1 MSDTPYS
8 IGAVILKVASPC
20 NLNCTYCY
28 EYNRGDDSWKSKPK
42 ALATETTR
50 VIGNRVLEY
59 ATARGLSEFQ
69 FNLHGGEPL
78 LVGAK
83 GIDALIAE
91 LRASCAPLQVRFGMQ
106 TNGTLVTEEIA
117 ALLASHGVRVGVS
130 LDGDIRANRLRV
142 DHQGR
147 NSWERAVAGIGML
160 KRAGCLSGIQ
170 AVIDLDSEPESVLDA
185 ISAFE
190 PPEIELGQPFG
201 CHDNPPAIDGTR
213 YSLGEWL
220 TRAFEHWRTS
230 AALAGSRITVLAEAL
245 RAVMTERSTS
255 EWFASLPPG
264 YIVIATDG
272 AYEGLDTL
280 KVVGSAGRVL
290 GMSVRTHSIEEALE
304 HPYIRMRAN
313 GPQLPADCTGCSIA
327 PWCSGGYYP
336 SRYGRGRGFDNPTI
350 YCNDM
355 KVLFRHVATALAGH
369 EGVGLED
376 RRRINE
382 RLSGLSIGGRP
393 VALRAG
399 GQSDA

>member
-1 MSDTPYS
+1 MNDISYS

-28 EYNRGDDSWKSKPK
+28 EYNRGDDSWKAKPK
-42 ALATETTR
+42 ALALETAR
-50 VIGNRVLEY
+50 LIGKRVLEY
-59 ATARGLSEFQ
+59 ANSRGLKEFQ

-78 LVGAK
+78 LIGAK

-91 LRASCAPLQVRFGMQ
+91 LRASCSPLALRFGMQ
-106 TNGTLVTEEIA
+106 TNGTLVTDEIA
-117 ALLASHGVRVGVS
+117 ALLVAHGVKVGVS
-130 LDGDIRANRLRV
+130 LDGDFRANRLRV

-147 NSWERAVAGIGML
+147 GTWERAVAGIGLL

-170 AVIDLDSEPESVLDA
+170 AVIDLDSEPETVLDA
-185 ISAFE
+185 IAAFA

-201 CHDNPPAIDGTR
+201 CHDNPPGSGETR
-213 YSLGEWL
+213 YSLGAWL
-220 TRAFEHWRTS
+220 TRAFDHWRAS
-230 AALAGSRITVLAEAL
+230 AALAGTRITVLAEAV
-245 RAVMTERSTS
+245 RAVITERSTS

-290 GMSVRTHSIEEALE
+290 GMSVGSHSIDDALE

-313 GPQLPADCTGCSIA
+313 GPQLPTDCGGCAIA

-350 YCNDM
+350 YCEDM
-355 KVLFRHVATALAGH
+355 KVLFRHVAMAVASHT
-369 EGVGLED
+369 GVGLED
-376 RRRINE
+376 RQRIHQ
-382 RLSGLSIGGRP
+382 RLSVLSIGGR
-393 VALRAG
+393 VISRDVG
-399 GQSDA
+399 GE